1 MNFIEMSVK
10 MPTDSSPT
18 LQKVGE
24 AQSVPLQSADPQG
37 AKEPGHKV
45 PPLIRLQVWHFSKT
59 GRNFG
64 FTRLLANALSKVE
77 LAGWVIQP
85 TNSASFTKNRRDEFV
100 PAEVDFNYQPLF
112 REISSSD
119 PEELIRVFFHDT
131 LPPIIRDFFT
141 ELGKEAHY
149 LTMFPFGESID
160 RNLIGKYTHCRLLY
174 SHQISHADE
183 HTRKLAY
190 SRIAELPLRAL
201 PGRDMSDEWLSV
213 GTWLSRMAITTGH
226 VRVFSKSLRQTSYD
240 RSCVAFKCYQELEN
254 VIELDTKKLLKPG
267 VVGNQDLYLSIA
279 QMAIAFQIVPFYR
292 KERGVYLKQFFN
304 TTLRTICLASPVASL
319 LVCVFFWVKHKEYQG
334 LNWDWAMDRWG
345 HYEKGYS
352 YTIYWKN
359 SLVVL
364 LLSVLVALINLAE
377 YYTLKFFNK
386 KTDKK
391 INDLRVKQGALAS
404 KFCVRVL
411 KMPPEIMTMTE
422 RKSVL
427 YGLGVNFF
435 DEAPE
440 IQHRTLEAF
449 LAKLG

>member
-37 AKEPGHKV
+37 VKEPGHKV

-100 PAEVDFNYQPLF
+100 PAEVDFNYRPLF

-160 RNLIGKYTHCRLLY
+160 RNLIGK
-174 SHQISHADE
+174 
-183 HTRKLAY
+183 
-190 SRIAELPLRAL
+190 
-201 PGRDMSDEWLSV
+201 
-213 GTWLSRMAITTGH
+213 
-226 VRVFSKSLRQTSYD
+226 
-240 RSCVAFKCYQELEN
+240 SCVAFKCYQELEN
-254 VIELDTKKLLKPG
+254 VIELDTKKLLEPG
-267 VVGNQDLYLSIA
+267 GESNDSSHKHMLTETVVGNQDLYLSIA

-440 IQHRTLEAF
+440 IQHRTLETF

>member
-24 AQSVPLQSADPQG
+24 AQSVPLQSADHQG

-160 RNLIGKYTHCRLLY
+160 RNLIGK
-174 SHQISHADE
+174 
-183 HTRKLAY
+183 
-190 SRIAELPLRAL
+190 
-201 PGRDMSDEWLSV
+201 
-213 GTWLSRMAITTGH
+213 
-226 VRVFSKSLRQTSYD
+226 
-240 RSCVAFKCYQELEN
+240 SCVAFKCYQELEN
-254 VIELDTKKLLKPG
+254 VIELDTKKLLEPG
-267 VVGNQDLYLSIA
+267 GESNDSSHKHMLTETVVGNQDLYLSIA

-304 TTLRTICLASPVASL
+304 TSLRTICLASPVASL

-334 LNWDWAMDRWG
+334 LNWDWAMDKWG

-359 SLVVL
+359 SVV
-364 LLSVLVALINLAE
+364 STRKI
-377 YYTLKFFNK
+377 
-386 KTDKK
+386 DKK